1 MVSTI
6 SKINVRHDFP
16 ILTNIIFLDNSS
28 TTQKPRQVIDA
39 IKKYYEEENAN
50 VHRGIYALSL
60 KATMAYEKAHEL
72 VARFINAKFEE
83 IIFTSG
89 TTESINLLAYSL
101 GKRLPWR
108 KEGNEGKQ
116 LQPGDEI
123 ILTEME
129 HHSNLVPWQQLA
141 KEKGCVLKYIPL
153 TEDFR
158 LDMRKAQEFIT
169 PKTKIVAVT
178 QMSNV
183 LGTVNPVQEIAALT
197 HENGAPG
204 ALCIVDAAQSVPH
217 LPVDVKALG
226 CDFLA
231 FSGHKM
237 LGPTGIGVLY
247 GKKELLENMKPFHY
261 GGGMIKEVSW
271 NESSWNDLPW
281 KFEAGTPNISGAIG
295 LAAAIKYLQGI
306 GMENIWRQEEELV
319 KHILAKLSE
328 IPGARLLGPSSP
340 EQRGAIFSF
349 VLENMHP
356 HDISELLDKENICV
370 RAGHHCAMPLHTKFG
385 LTGSVRASF
394 YLYNTKE
401 EADLF
406 LQELA
411 QMAAAKTINPYEIA
425 VGELTEEQELHK
437 ENVLDHYKNPRNKG
451 MLAEYTVTHREHNPL
466 CGDELQCYMLL
477 NHTLLKDISFTG
489 EGCAI
494 SQASASLLT
503 EKVKGMALEN
513 VRKLAPWNIYN
524 LLGIPISHAR
534 SKCALLALKTVQRGL
549 EHH

>member
-16 ILTNIIFLDNSS
+16 ILTNIIYLDNSS
-28 TTQKPRQVIDA
+28 TTQKPKQVIEA
-39 IKKYYEEENAN
+39 IKTYYEEENAN
-50 VHRGIYALSL
+50 VHRGIYTLSL

-72 VARFINAKFEE
+72 VARFIHARFEE
-83 IIFTSG
+83 VIFTSG
-89 TTESINLLAYSL
+89 TTESLNLLAYSL
-101 GKRLPWR
+101 GKKLPS
-108 KEGNEGKQ
+108 GKT

-141 KEKGCVLKYIPL
+141 KEKGCILKFIPI
-153 TEDFR
+153 TPEFR
-158 LDMRKAQEFIT
+158 LDMQKARELIT

-178 QMSNV
+178 HMSNV
-183 LGTVNPVQEIAALT
+183 LGTINPVQEIAALA
-197 HENGAPG
+197 HAQG

-217 LPVDVKALG
+217 MPVDVKKLD

-247 GKKELLENMKPFHY
+247 GKKELLEKLEPFNY

-271 NESSWNDLPW
+271 KESSWNELPW
-281 KFEAGTPNISGAIG
+281 KFEAGTPNIAGAVG
-295 LAAAIKYLQGI
+295 LAAAVKYLQSI
-306 GMENIWRQEEELV
+306 GMENIWRQEEELT
-319 KHILAKLSE
+319 KYFLTQLHSISG
-328 IPGARLLGPSSP
+328 IRLLGPSSP
-340 EQRGAIFSF
+340 KQRGAIFSL
-349 VLENMHP
+349 VLESMHP
-356 HDISELLDKENICV
+356 HDISEMLDKENICV
-370 RAGHHCAMPLHTKFG
+370 RAGHHCAMPLHTKLG
-385 LTGSVRASF
+385 LAGSLRASF

-401 EADLF
+401 NADIF

-411 QMAAAKTINPYEIA
+411 PLAAAKKINPYEIA

-437 ENVLDHYKNPRNKG
+437 ENVLDHYRNPRNKG
-451 MLAEYTVTHREHNPL
+451 VLENYTVAHREHNPL

-503 EKVKGMALEN
+503 EEIKGKGIEDVK
-513 VRKLAPWNIYN
+513 KLAPWDVYN

-534 SKCALLALKTVQRGL
+534 SKCALLALKAVHKGL
-549 EHH
+549 LKK